1 MITTT
6 EAIWAAAIVA
16 FSLVAIIYDLRWRRI
31 PNGLTVPALV
41 LGLLFH
47 AATAGG
53 AGLLVGL
60 GGFATGFGLLFL
72 MWLTGSGAGGDVKL
86 MGALGAWLGARL
98 TVYALVGSAVFV
110 AFGGSAVLLAALV
123 CQGPLRFRRRYVGSA
138 GDAPR
143 AKARRGLMPFAL
155 PLTLAT
161 WAIVAW
167 QVLAPHAHRAS

>member
-6 EAIWAAAIVA
+6 EAVWAGAIVA
-16 FSLVAIIYDLRWRRI
+16 FSLMAIIFDLRWRRI
-31 PNGLTVPALV
+31 PNWLTVPALL

-47 AATAGG
+47 GITAGG
-53 AGLLVGL
+53 AGLVASLA
-60 GGFATGFGLLFL
+60 GFATGFGLLFL

-86 MGALGAWLGARL
+86 MGALGAWMGAQL
-98 TVYALVGSAVFV
+98 TIYALIGSAVFV
-110 AFGGSAVLLAALV
+110 AVGGSALLAFALV
-123 CQGPLRFRRRYVGSA
+123 THGPTRFRRRYVASA
-138 GDAPR
+138 GETSQ

-167 QVLAPHAHRAS
+167 KVLAPHAHGAS

>member
-6 EAIWAAAIVA
+6 EAVWAGAIVV
-16 FSLVAIIYDLRWRRI
+16 FSLLAIIFDLRWRKI
-31 PNGLTVPALV
+31 PNWLTVPMFV

-47 AATAGG
+47 GLTAGG
-53 AGLLVGL
+53 PGLLASL
-60 GGFATGFGLLFL
+60 LGFATGFGLLFL

-86 MGALGAWLGARL
+86 MGALGAWMGARL
-98 TVYALVGSAVFV
+98 TVYALIGSAVFV
-110 AFGGSAVLLAALV
+110 AVGGTALLCVAFLSH
-123 CQGPLRFRRRYVGSA
+123 GPSRFRRRYVASS
-138 GDAPR
+138 GDSPQ

-167 QVLAPHAHRAS
+167 KVLAPHAHGAS